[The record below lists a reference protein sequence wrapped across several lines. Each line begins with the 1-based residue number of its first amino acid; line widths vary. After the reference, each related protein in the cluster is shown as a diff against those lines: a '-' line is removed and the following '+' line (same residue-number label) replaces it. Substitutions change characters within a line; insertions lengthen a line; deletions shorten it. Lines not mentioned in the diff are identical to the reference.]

1 MNKRIVVLFC
11 VVTFSLGGMV
21 LRFASLNLKG
31 YEQSAARG
39 NTRTIMVD
47 KSRGTIYD
55 CNLKPITNSSP
66 KYFLAVKPT
75 SIALS
80 GLKGKLPDEQFK
92 MLTKNLSDG
101 KPTLIALDKEVEPA
115 KDTRVIKIMS
125 RYSSNQIAAH
135 TIGHLDNVGNGA
147 TGLEKGYNDYLSK
160 DSGNLTVAFSVDAL
174 GKSLVGA
181 DIEVRDSEYN
191 TQQGLMLTL
200 DSKIQKIAENALDN
214 NGIDSGCAVV
224 VEVGT
229 GEIKAMA
236 SRPNF
241 NPNNLGKSIND
252 TSSPFINRCI
262 NHYTVGSSF
271 KVVVA
276 SSAIEN
282 NNISPDTI
290 YNCTGSTERSGVTFN
305 CYNNNAHGEINMT
318 QALSMSCNTYFI
330 QIANSIDIQPL
341 LNMAKNMG
349 LSKSIELA
357 NGIETA
363 SGNLPSASSLNSA
376 AAIANFGFGQGELL
390 ATPLQMASAF
400 ASIAADGYYT
410 EPFLIKGMV
419 DKNGKITEQHKAGKK
434 TFVMSQNT
442 AQQVKTMLKTV
453 VDENEN
459 AKPTNTTACGKTATA
474 QSGWHNNG
482 IEVCHSWF
490 VGFFPAQTP
499 KYAIAVMKEK
509 GVSGSADC
517 APVFKEIAENV
528 TGLNG

>member
-1 MNKRIVVLFC
+1 MNKRIIVLFC
-11 VVTFSLGGMV
+11 VVTFSLGGLV
-21 LRFASLNLKG
+21 LRFASINLQG
-31 YEQSAARG
+31 YAQSAARG
-39 NTRTIMVD
+39 NTRTITVD

-55 CNLKPITNSSP
+55 CNLIPITNAAP

-92 MLTKNLSDG
+92 QLKKNLSDG
-101 KPTLIALDKEVEPA
+101 KPTLIALNKEIEPT
-115 KDTRVIKIMS
+115 KDTKIIKVMG
-125 RYSSNQIAAH
+125 RYEPNQMASHI
-135 TIGHLDNVGNGA
+135 IGHLDNTGNGA
-147 TGLEKGYNDYLSK
+147 IGLEKSYNDYLSK
-160 DSGNLTVAFSVDAL
+160 DSGILTVAFSVDAL
-174 GKSLVGA
+174 GKSLIGA
-181 DIEVRDSEYN
+181 DIEVRDGKYN
-191 TQQGLMLTL
+191 TQQGIVLTL
-200 DSKIQKIAENALDN
+200 DSKIQRIAEKALDN

-236 SRPNF
+236 SCPTFDPND
-241 NPNNLGKSIND
+241 LGKSMND
-252 TSSPFINRCI
+252 TKSPFVNRCI
-262 NHYTVGSSF
+262 NQYSVGSSF
-271 KVVVA
+271 KVIVA

-305 CYNNNAHGEINMT
+305 CYNKNAHGEINMT

-330 QIANSIDIQPL
+330 QIANSIDMQPL
-341 LNMAKNMG
+341 LEMAKNMG
-349 LSKSIELA
+349 LSKSTKLA
-357 NGIETA
+357 EGIETA
-363 SGNLPSASSLNSA
+363 KGNLPSLASLNSE

-419 DKNGKITEQHKAGKK
+419 DKNGKITEQHKANPQIR
-434 TFVMSQNT
+434 TMSKNT
-442 AQQVKTMLKTV
+442 AQLVKVMLKTV
-453 VDENEN
+453 VDENEKVLPN
-459 AKPTNTTACGKTATA
+459 NTTACGKTATA
-474 QSGWHNNG
+474 QSGWLNNG
-482 IEVCHSWF
+482 VEVCHSWF
-490 VGFFPAQTP
+490 VGFFPAENP
-499 KYAIAVMKEK
+499 KYAIAVMKEN

-528 TGLNG
+528 TASNG